1 MENRWMI
8 ELRFDE
14 DGTRTMAT
22 ATLTGSGAPD
32 VRGHGYARRN
42 PADTPDSCVGE
53 EIAAARALSNLSHE
67 LVDAAARRIE
77 ERTHSPARLNV

>member
-1 MENRWMI
+1 MNNRWTI
-8 ELRFDE
+8 ELHFEE

-22 ATLTGSGAPD
+22 ASLSGSGAPD

-42 PADTPDSCVGE
+42 PSDEPDSCVGE

-67 LVDAAARRIE
+67 LVDEAARRIE
-77 ERTHSPARLNV
+77 SHTHRPARLSV

>member
-8 ELRFDE
+8 ELRFEE

-22 ATLTGSGAPD
+22 ATVTGSGAPE

-42 PADTPDSCVGE
+42 PADAPDSCVGE

-67 LVDAAARRIE
+67 LVDAAAQRIE
-77 ERTHSPARLNV
+77 EQTHRPARLHV